1 MKYCL
6 NSRQEAAYLQK
17 ADEIKVE
24 FRDRDIISDLIE
36 KYPGKDIILMCY
48 YNEITDWKKIEQ
60 WNILSRQHF
69 IMCLSSISDA
79 QECKAR
85 NIPFYFG
92 YPVKTY
98 YELRAMKDL
107 GVRYVRLGEPL
118 FFEMDMVR
126 SIGVP
131 VRVIPNI
138 AYIDGFPRKDGVCGT
153 WIRPEDL
160 HLYEEYVETIEFED
174 TDVKREQA
182 LYRIYAEQKNWPG
195 DLNLIITNLQYEG
208 LNRIIVP
215 DMAEKRLNCGQRCQ
229 KASNCKLCYRALS
242 LAMPDK
248 IRDYMEATDQS

>member
-24 FRDRDIISDLIE
+24 YRDRDIIPDLIE
-36 KYPGKDIILMCY
+36 KYPDKDIILMCY
-48 YNEITDWKKIEQ
+48 HNEILDWKKIEQ

-69 IMCLSSISDA
+69 IMCLSSVADIKDC
-79 QECKAR
+79 ETR
-85 NIPFYFG
+85 NIPFYLG

-98 YELRAMKDL
+98 WELRALKEL

-131 VRVIPNI
+131 VRLVPNV
-138 AYIDGFPRKDGVCGT
+138 AFIDGLPRKDGVCGT
-153 WIRPEDL
+153 WVRPEDL
-160 HLYEEYVETIEFED
+160 NLYEDYVETVEFED
-174 TDVKREQA
+174 ADVKREQA

-195 DLNLIITNLQYEG
+195 DLNLIITNLNYEG

-215 DMAEKRLNCGQRCQ
+215 DLTEKRLNCGQRCQ
-229 KASNCKLCYRALS
+229 KASNCKLCYRALT
-242 LAMPDK
+242 LAMPDR
-248 IRDYMEATDQS
+248 IRDYMETTDQS

>member
-131 VRVIPNI
+131 VRAIPNI

-160 HLYEEYVETIEFED
+160 YLYDDYVETIEFED

-229 KASNCKLCYRALS
+229 KTSNCKLCYRALS

>member
-36 KYPGKDIILMCY
+36 EYPDKDIILMCY

-131 VRVIPNI
+131 VRAIPNI
-138 AYIDGFPRKDGVCGT
+138 AYVDGFPRKDGVCGT
-153 WIRPEDL
+153 WIR
-160 HLYEEYVETIEFED
+160 
-174 TDVKREQA
+174 Q
-182 LYRIYAEQKNWPG
+182 RICIYMK
-195 DLNLIITNLQYEG
+195 IT
-208 LNRIIVP
+208 
-215 DMAEKRLNCGQRCQ
+215 
-229 KASNCKLCYRALS
+229 
-242 LAMPDK
+242 
-248 IRDYMEATDQS
+248 